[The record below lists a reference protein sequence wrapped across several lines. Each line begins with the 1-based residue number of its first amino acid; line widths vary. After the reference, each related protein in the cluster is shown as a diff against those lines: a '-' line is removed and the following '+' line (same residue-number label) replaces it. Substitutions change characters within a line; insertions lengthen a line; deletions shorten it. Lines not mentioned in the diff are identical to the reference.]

1 VQSDNKHFGIFL
13 DLENLAKS
21 LEKYDKTPQELMQKI
36 MDVFYSMGKIDVAKV
51 YTGWGV
57 FASLIPFAVDMGY
70 DVVFVYAHRSGN
82 IVKNMADMQITVDA
96 LKYGYERDNISSFVF
111 VSADRDFI
119 PAIKALQ
126 ALGKEVIAVGDDQI
140 TSEALKNSADVFVS
154 LSELAGGLKNL
165 SKNRAGKDF
174 DGFFNTIGGI
184 IRFIKFMNYELSPSI
199 LKEMLT
205 MVMPDF
211 TEHDWGYPNF
221 KALVKDLEKRGLVE
235 IVDSNKMKMV
245 PTENIDK
252 YDYVVPQMDVNRV
265 KELVSNMNNVS
276 SLVEELRNLDKQGI
290 RGGKDYWDALIRLG
304 NELHWWHVNV
314 GGADFE
320 KEEQ

>member
-1 VQSDNKHFGIFL
+1 MQSDIKHFGIFL

-21 LEKYDKTPQELMQKI
+21 LEKYDKTPQELMQRI
-36 MDVFYSMGKIDVAKV
+36 MDLFYSMGKIDLARV

-96 LKYGYERDNISSFVF
+96 LKYGYERPNITSFVF

-119 PAIKALQ
+119 PVIKALQ
-126 ALGKEVIAVGDDQI
+126 SLGKEVIAIGDEQI
-140 TSEALKNSADVFVS
+140 TSEALKNSADVFIS
-154 LSELAGGLKNL
+154 LNELAGGLKNV
-165 SKNRAGKDF
+165 SKNRVGKDF
-174 DGFFNTIGGI
+174 EGFFNTIGGI
-184 IRFIKFMNYELSPSI
+184 VRFIQYMNYELSPSV
-199 LKEMLT
+199 LKEMLM

-245 PTENIDK
+245 PTERIKDFE
-252 YDYVVPQMDVNRV
+252 YVVPKEDVDRIKARITNPV
-265 KELVSNMNNVS
+265 NVS
-276 SLVEELRNLDKQGI
+276 TLVEELRNIDKQGI
-290 RGGKDYWDALIRLG
+290 RGGKDYWEALIKLG
-304 NELHWWHVNV
+304 NELGWWQINM

-320 KEEQ
+320 EA

>member
-1 VQSDNKHFGIFL
+1 VQSDIKHFGIFL

-21 LEKYDKTPQELMQKI
+21 LEKYDKTPQELMQRI
-36 MDVFYSMGKIDVAKV
+36 MDLFYSMGKIDLARV

-96 LKYGYERDNISSFVF
+96 LKYGYERPNITSFVF

-119 PAIKALQ
+119 PVIKALQ
-126 ALGKEVIAVGDDQI
+126 SLGKEVIAIGDEQI
-140 TSEALKNSADVFVS
+140 TSEALKNSADVFIS
-154 LSELAGGLKNL
+154 LNELAGGLKNV
-165 SKNRAGKDF
+165 SKNRVGKDF
-174 DGFFNTIGGI
+174 EGFFNTIGGI
-184 IRFIKFMNYELSPSI
+184 VRFIQYMNYELSPSV
-199 LKEMLT
+199 LKEMLM

-245 PTENIDK
+245 PTERIKDFE
-252 YDYVVPQMDVNRV
+252 YVVPKEDVDRIKARITNPV
-265 KELVSNMNNVS
+265 NVS
-276 SLVEELRNLDKQGI
+276 TLVEELRNIDKQGI
-290 RGGKDYWDALIRLG
+290 RGGKDYWEALIKLG
-304 NELHWWHVNV
+304 NELGWWQINM

-320 KEEQ
+320 EA